1 MNPLLRL
8 SHSLKTYP
16 YRERLP
22 TAVMLLCLLAWNVHT
37 SKSVTDSE
45 LLIVAPLAIASFLD
59 WKRRPFWF
67 LCGIVVGICLVS
79 ELPRLHSI
87 LGH

>member
-22 TAVMLLCLLAWNVHT
+22 IAAMLLCLLAWNVHT

-59 WKRRPFWF
+59 WKNRPFWF
-67 LCGIVVGICLVS
+67 LWGIVVGICLVS